1 MLTQYTLSPSETHR
15 LAASRHRFPGA
26 LTQTYF
32 DVASRGLVP
41 DNAPDRAHAHLQQ
54 RVQGTADKNA
64 YFGLVER
71 ARAGF
76 AQLIGAATDE
86 IAITKNVSDGLNMVA
101 ASIAWHAGDEVF
113 LCSGVEH
120 PNNIYAWRNLEGLQ
134 VSIRDFASA
143 DGLFPTDAVI
153 DALQGSHRARVVT
166 LSATSFK
173 PGFRADLDRL
183 GAACRSAGV
192 HLVVDGA
199 QSIGVTHLDLTRTPI
214 DAFAASAQKG
224 LCSLYGMGFLYVRRE
239 FAETLTPRYLAQF
252 GVELEANHEA
262 DYDDAPIRY
271 QGAAQRFNLGN
282 YNFLASLLVGD
293 TLELL
298 NGVGTQ
304 AIDAHVTRLA
314 SALSDGLVNLGAPV
328 ARAPEALRA
337 NMVCIESH
345 NPDAAARLQ
354 AHLQAHKVQA
364 AVRRSALRF
373 SLHLY
378 NNQAD
383 VDTALAACKG
393 WLDLHGKTL
402 R

>member
-1 MLTQYTLSPSETHR
+1 MLTQPTLSASDTQR
-15 LAASRHRFPGA
+15 IAAARQRFPGA

-41 DNAPDRAHAHLQQ
+41 DNAPDRAYAHLQQ
-54 RVQGTADKNA
+54 RVQGTADKYA
-64 YFGLVER
+64 YFGLVEK

-86 IAITKNVSDGLNMVA
+86 IAITKNISDGLNMVA
-101 ASIAWHAGDEVF
+101 ASIEWQAGDEVF
-113 LCSGVEH
+113 LCSDVEH
-120 PNNIYAWRNLEGLQ
+120 PNNIYTWRNLQRLR
-134 VSIRDFASA
+134 VSVRDFPSV

-153 DALQGSHRARVVT
+153 EALHGSHRARVVT

-183 GAACRSAGV
+183 AAACRSANV
-192 HLVVDGA
+192 LLVVDGA
-199 QSIGVTHLDLTRTPI
+199 QSAGVTHIDLTHTPV
-214 DAFAASAQKG
+214 DAFVASTQKG

-252 GVELEANHEA
+252 GVELEATHEA
-262 DYDDAPIRY
+262 DYDHAPIRY
-271 QGAAQRFNLGN
+271 QPAAQRFNLGN
-282 YNFLASLLVGD
+282 YNFLAALLVGN

-314 SALSDGLVNLGAPV
+314 AALSAGLVNLGAPV
-328 ARAPEALRA
+328 ARAPEAQRA
-337 NMVCIESH
+337 NMVCIESR
-345 NPDAAARLQ
+345 NPDAAAHLQ
-354 AHLQAHKVQA
+354 AHLKANKVQA
-364 AVRRSALRF
+364 AVRRSAVRF

-378 NNQAD
+378 NNQDD
-383 VDTALAACKG
+383 VGIALAACKS
-393 WLDLHGKTL
+393 WLDLHGATL